1 MLQFYTLVCPHVEY
15 CVSAWSPYYEKD
27 KALLERIQHR
37 FTRMIPGFKQLPYE
51 SRLLR
56 LQLWTLEERRHR
68 ADLLEVFK
76 MYSGSTLVSF
86 HQFFT
91 LSQVQLLFTCGHSA
105 KIAKVRCHLDLHH
118 HFFSCRVIDRWN
130 SLPQNVIDSSSVNC
144 FKNALDK
151 IRKTTMGFFED

>member
-91 LSQVQLLFTCGHSA
+91 LSQVQH
-105 KIAKVRCHLDLHH
+105 HL
-118 HFFSCRVIDRWN
+118 R
-130 SLPQNVIDSSSVNC
+130 SSSRRQQ
-144 FKNALDK
+144 AGRAATATL
-151 IRKTTMGFFED
+151 IAPSSQRR